1 MDPEASLC
9 IHSWNIPAASTQ
21 EKVGRNR
28 MKGPVRLSFG
38 SSRQPQSCRQGQTP
52 GKEDSERHSPCPWRL
67 RSKEPAGRYL
77 PQILRTLGV
86 EAVVPLPFPLLWGQ
100 NFPHAPWWDLVC
112 PGAQAQLYLGRM
124 QPPRLALGAAHL
136 GRTCQ
141 AQPALCVTPEAA
153 PSILL
158 ALN

>member
-1 MDPEASLC
+1 MEA
-9 IHSWNIPAASTQ
+9 A
-21 EKVGRNR
+21 V
-28 MKGPVRLSFG
+28 SF
-38 SSRQPQSCRQGQTP
+38 
-52 GKEDSERHSPCPWRL
+52 H
-67 RSKEPAGRYL
+67 
-77 PQILRTLGV
+77 I
-86 EAVVPLPFPLLWGQ
+86 PLLWGR

-112 PGAQAQLYLGRM
+112 PGAQAQLYLGSM
-124 QPPRLALGAAHL
+124 QPPTDPGSSRL